1 MKISTKIMMLV
12 TAALIFAAGVVG
24 SIAVWQTRKA
34 GDDAMA
40 RLENL
45 AYRDIERLQQEGK
58 GQVQAF
64 REDYMAQNR
73 AYLQDQIKI
82 VLSAI
87 SRSLKEAQEMN
98 DTSDMDERVKEAIM
112 MEQQAEIAAFVGEL
126 RYGPESEDYFW
137 INDLGPTM
145 VMHPYKPELNGQD
158 LSNITDPTGKQL
170 FMEFVKV
177 CRDKGEGFVE
187 YMWPKYGADEPQ
199 PKLSFVKLFPEW
211 GWIVGSGIY
220 LDDVNARVE
229 ARQAEIEA
237 RAARTEADARALVEA
252 TKEETQQ
259 GVRDIILLI
268 GGSTLLVIALV
279 LLGAFLFT
287 RQGIA
292 RPIQRTIE
300 GLTGAA
306 DQVDEASGEI
316 SSAGQSLADG
326 ATSQAASIE
335 ETSSSLEEIAAMT
348 RQNADHAAE
357 ADQIMRETRGT
368 VTKAHESMNELTS
381 AMQEISR
388 SSDETSK
395 IVKTIDDIA
404 FQTNLLALNAA
415 VEAARAGE
423 AGAGFSVVAN
433 EVRNLAMRAADSAK
447 ETAARIEDTSRKV
460 HDGSTLV
467 TRTGDAFNR
476 VEEGASKVADL
487 VSEISAASGEQ
498 ARGIDQVN
506 RAVSEMDHIVQQNAS
521 QAEET
526 ASASEE
532 MRAQSAQLKGIIDE
546 LGRLVRGNRDH
557 GHDGDVERV
566 RVTRAQRLNTALE
579 PRGLPRGE
587 GRRRIAGPAPD
598 RVVH

>member
-1 MKISTKIMMLV
+1 MKISTKIMVLI
-12 TAALIFAAGVVG
+12 TAALILAAGVVG

-40 RLENL
+40 RIENL
-45 AYRDIERLQQEGK
+45 ANRDIERLRQEGK
-58 GQVQAF
+58 GQIQAF
-64 REDYMAQNR
+64 REDFMARNR
-73 AYLQDQIKI
+73 THLQDQLKI

-98 DTSDMDERVKEAIM
+98 DTSNMDERVKEAIM
-112 MEQQAEIAAFVGEL
+112 MEQQAEMAAFVGEL
-126 RYGPESEDYFW
+126 RYGLESEDYFW

-145 VMHPYKPELNGQD
+145 IMHPYKPELNGQD
-158 LSNITDPTGKQL
+158 LSNITDPTGKKL

-187 YMWPKYGADEPQ
+187 YLWPKYGADQPQ
-199 PKLSFVKLFPEW
+199 PKLSFVRLFPEW

-220 LDDVNARVE
+220 LDDMNAQVE

-237 RAARTEADARALVEA
+237 RAARAEADARALVEA

-259 GVRDIILLI
+259 GVRNIILLI
-268 GGSTLLVIALV
+268 GGSTLVVIAFV

-292 RPIQRTIE
+292 RPIQRMID
-300 GLTGAA
+300 GLTNAA

-316 SSAGQSLADG
+316 SAAGQSLADG
-326 ATSQAASIE
+326 ASSQAASIE

-348 RQNADHAAE
+348 RQNADHAAA
-357 ADQIMRETRGT
+357 ADRIMRETRGT
-368 VTKAHESMNELTS
+368 VTEAHESMNELTS

-447 ETAARIEDTSRKV
+447 ETAERIEDTSRKV
-460 HDGSTLV
+460 HDGSALV
-467 TRTGDAFNR
+467 TRTGNAFNR
-476 VEEGASKVADL
+476 VAEGASKVADL

-532 MRAQSAQLKGIIDE
+532 MRAQSAQLKDIIHE
-546 LGRLVRGNRDH
+546 LGSLVRGSRGN
-557 GHDGDVERV
+557 GHAGDMG
-566 RVTRAQRLNTALE
+566 RVTRAQPLNAAPQPRALS
-579 PRGLPRGE
+579 RGE
-587 GRRRIAGPAPD
+587 GRRRIAGPSAD
-598 RVVH
+598 QRLH